1 MQPARHSG
9 IPLGFEHLLHP
20 PEQTNQNPMERT
32 LADPVPARSS
42 NPSSRF
48 RLHMRQQPIA
58 TRACAAG
65 EKDRRPVD
73 PPPILQMLLVDF
85 NPDSETDQAILQNP
99 QYVVGCLLYSVQRS
113 PEGGEQEKLVHSSHV
128 VEPMRKRQR
137 DSPNRGVNFPSAS
150 NEQQLPHRRFV
161 QILSGRTHVSP
172 FYTPSDPDPE
182 TAPEYPRS
190 TPTSRHSSSYGSFP
204 CPHPHSRPDHRHH
217 IHTDTLTMPATF
229 FVFPDLSVRAAGT
242 YRLRFRLMDWGI
254 TAETGK
260 AQPILAETFS
270 EPFRV
275 YTSKDF
281 PGMRGS
287 STLTWNL
294 RKMGMLDLKPR
305 EGRGNGVGKGRGKGK
320 GKEKEKEKEKKEKEK
335 QGD

>member
-1 MQPARHSG
+1 MQPARRSG

-20 PEQTNQNPMERT
+20 QDQSRQ
-32 LADPVPARSS
+32 DPAENTVPPGSS
-42 NPSSRF
+42 TTSSRF

-113 PEGGEQEKLVHSSHV
+113 PGGGGGEQERLVHSSHV
-128 VEPMRKRQR
+128 AETIRKRQR
-137 DSPNRGVNFPSAS
+137 DSPNRGIGVLSSS
-150 NEQQLPHRRFV
+150 NEQQQQQPNRRFV

-172 FYTPSDPDPE
+172 FYTLYDPDPE
-182 TAPEYPRS
+182 TAPEYPRT
-190 TPTSRHSSSYGSFP
+190 TPTTTPHHFSSREQGH
-204 CPHPHSRPDHRHH
+204 PHPHQYRHH
-217 IHTDTLTMPATF
+217 THPLMTNTPPMPATF
-229 FVFPDLSVRAAGT
+229 FAFPDLSVRAAGT

-254 TAETGK
+254 TAETGT
-260 AQPILAETFS
+260 AQPILAEVFS

-294 RKMGMLDLKPR
+294 RKMGMMELKPR
-305 EGRGNGVGKGRGKGK
+305 EGRGKGVGKGK
-320 GKEKEKEKEKKEKEK
+320 GKGKGKAQEKEREKE
-335 QGD
+335 D